1 VEAKTMPK
9 DFLSWTPDENK
20 RAHDDVR
27 AKSILY

>member
-1 VEAKTMPK
+1 MPK